1 MLTLVTGGS
10 ASGKSEYAESLVL
23 SLPGGQARIYL
34 ATMEPFGE
42 EAQERIARHRAMRR
56 GRGFVTVECP
66 RDLEKIRVSSAPTCR
81 ARACPRDPEKTLL
94 PSGSSIL
101 LEDLGNLVANELF
114 GGPEK
119 ERPQGERTDDGALIS
134 RILQG
139 IRRLHDACEH
149 LTIVTDEVFS
159 GGQEYAGDTL
169 RYLQVLARVNRELA
183 GRADQV
189 IEVVCGI
196 PVFLCK
202 GRKLCDKQN
211 LCDEQNLSD
220 KQNPCDEKKLRWE
233 NKDRGERGGSPML
246 FVTGPL
252 FSGKQEYVMRTFG
265 WDDAAFAANAV
276 RDVQEL
282 AAQAVRALP
291 ESGMPDR
298 DLLNERLCRLADSLA
313 LEQVVIATEVGG
325 GIVPMDPAERLERE
339 AAGRLACLLAGRAR
353 TVVRVNCGLPQ
364 ILKTK
369 QSAGSACYGS
379 SSD

>member
-56 GRGFVTVECP
+56 GRGFVTMECP
-66 RDLEKIRVSSAPTCR
+66 RDLEKIRVSSAPMCR

-196 PVFLCK
+196 PVFL
-202 GRKLCDKQN
+202 RKERNLIDKQN
-211 LCDEQNLSD
+211 LCD

-246 FVTGPL
+246 FVTGPS

-291 ESGMPDR
+291 ESGMQDR
-298 DLLNERLCRLADSLA
+298 DLLNERLCRLVDSLA

>member
-66 RDLEKIRVSSAPTCR
+66 RDLEKIRVSSAPMCR

-196 PVFLCK
+196 PVFL
-202 GRKLCDKQN
+202 RKERNLSDKQN
-211 LCDEQNLSD
+211 LCD
-220 KQNPCDEKKLRWE
+220 K
-233 NKDRGERGGSPML
+233 
-246 FVTGPL
+246 
-252 FSGKQEYVMRTFG
+252 
-265 WDDAAFAANAV
+265 
-276 RDVQEL
+276 
-282 AAQAVRALP
+282 
-291 ESGMPDR
+291 
-298 DLLNERLCRLADSLA
+298 
-313 LEQVVIATEVGG
+313 
-325 GIVPMDPAERLERE
+325 
-339 AAGRLACLLAGRAR
+339 
-353 TVVRVNCGLPQ
+353 
-364 ILKTK
+364 
-369 QSAGSACYGS
+369 
-379 SSD
+379 